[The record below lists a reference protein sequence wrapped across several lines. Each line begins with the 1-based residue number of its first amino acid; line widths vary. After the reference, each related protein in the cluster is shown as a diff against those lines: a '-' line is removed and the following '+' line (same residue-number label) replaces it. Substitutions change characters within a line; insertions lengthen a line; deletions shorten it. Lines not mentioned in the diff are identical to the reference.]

1 MNLFPTLVVDNFY
14 DNVDAVRELALSL
27 SFDVSENSYPGKR
40 TKGLH
45 EVAPKFFEYSCN
57 KLFSLYYDYYTPV
70 KWNVAT
76 SFQLIDPYDTDPLNV
91 KNLGWIHKDINAVF
105 AGVIYLTPDANPDS
119 GTRIYKIK
127 DGISEEEANNTQHH
141 SHKLYG
147 DNKIDDD
154 YLKAIK
160 THKSHFE
167 ETINVKNYYNR
178 LITFDSNS
186 YHGVETV
193 YSESS
198 RLTQVFFV
206 TEVNAASKPPISRMN
221 SYTFIK

>member
-1 MNLFPTLVVDNFY
+1 MNLFPTSIVDNFY
-14 DNVDAVRELALSL
+14 NDADAVRELALSL
-27 SFDVSENSYPGKR
+27 PFDVNENSYPGNR

-45 EVAPKFFEYSCN
+45 DIAPEFFEHFCN

-76 SFQLIDPYDTDPLNV
+76 SFQLIEPYDTDPLNV
-91 KNLGWIHKDINAVF
+91 KNLGWIHKDVNTVF

-127 DGISEEEANNTQHH
+127 NSISEEEANSTQHH
-141 SHKLYG
+141 SYKLYG

-154 YLKAIK
+154 YIKAIT
-160 THKSHFE
+160 THRSHFE

-178 LITFDSNS
+178 LITFDANS

-193 YSESS
+193 YSDSP

-206 TEVNAASKPPISRMN
+206 TEIDAVSKPPITRMN
-221 SYTFIK
+221 NYTFTK